1 MNSESEQRRAPESP
15 HEDIRQ
21 RLSMEQEDKLD
32 GLQAKHDEVI
42 DRLRGLGNQ
51 LDTLGAA
58 KDDMRMEVEQLDDLQ
73 RRDPEAA
80 ARSRELLA
88 DEIRNDDI
96 GQDRATVTEAIRSAE
111 AQQAH
116 LEDAMEAIYAG
127 GPDDDAGGDA
137 DGRPGDVSD
146 EDDSHEEH
154 DTGQGADDIHSP
166 DRDYSGHDD
175 GPDRDYSSHDDGG
188 YDSHDGS
195 YGSYDG
201 GDEEPY

>member
-51 LDTLGAA
+51 LDTIGAA
-58 KDDMRMEVEQLDDLQ
+58 KDDMRMEMEQLDDLQ

-96 GQDRATVTEAIRSAE
+96 GGDIGRRRGVSC
-111 AQQAH
+111 
-116 LEDAMEAIYAG
+116 LEQLQRILLASGRIAG
-127 GPDDDAGGDA
+127 
-137 DGRPGDVSD
+137 
-146 EDDSHEEH
+146 
-154 DTGQGADDIHSP
+154 
-166 DRDYSGHDD
+166 
-175 GPDRDYSSHDDGG
+175 
-188 YDSHDGS
+188 
-195 YGSYDG
+195 
-201 GDEEPY
+201 

>member
-1 MNSESEQRRAPESP
+1 MAPESP

-21 RLSMEQEDKLD
+21 RLSMEQEAKLD
-32 GLQAKHDEVI
+32 GLQAKHDGVI
-42 DRLRGLGNQ
+42 DRLRCLGQQ
-51 LDTLGAA
+51 LDTIGAA

-88 DEIRNDDI
+88 DEIRDDDI
-96 GQDRATVTEAIRSAE
+96 GQDRATVTEAIRSTE

-137 DGRPGDVSD
+137 DGGPEDVSD
-146 EDDSHEEH
+146 EDESHEEH
-154 DTGQGADDIHSP
+154 DTGRGAGDVHS
-166 DRDYSGHDD
+166 
-175 GPDRDYSSHDDGG
+175 PDRDYSSHDDGPDRDYSGHDDDGG
-188 YDSHDGS
+188 YGSHEGS

-201 GDEEPY
+201 GDDEPYC